1 MTQLL
6 FVTPD
11 KAGLTDLAAGIEKQG
26 GTIHWAASGN
36 QALKTIGKQTI
47 DLVIT
52 DEQLGDMTGLEFIK
66 RLVTVNPMINSAA
79 VSSLSKEAYHE
90 ASEGLGILIQLPP
103 RPGRADGERLMAHLN
118 QILGLT
124 AMINDLA

>member
-11 KAGLTDLAAGIEKQG
+11 KTTFADLSAGIEHQG
-26 GTIHWAASGN
+26 GTIHWAASGG
-36 QALKTIGKQTI
+36 QALKTIGKQTV

-52 DEQLGDMTGLEFIK
+52 DENLGDMTGLEFVK
-66 RLVTVNPMINSAA
+66 RLVAVNPMINSAA
-79 VSSLSKEAYHE
+79 VSSLSKEAYHA
-90 ASEGLGILIQLPP
+90 ASEGLGIVMQLPP
-103 RPGRADGERLMAHLN
+103 SPDRADGERLMAHLN

-124 AMINDLA
+124 ANES